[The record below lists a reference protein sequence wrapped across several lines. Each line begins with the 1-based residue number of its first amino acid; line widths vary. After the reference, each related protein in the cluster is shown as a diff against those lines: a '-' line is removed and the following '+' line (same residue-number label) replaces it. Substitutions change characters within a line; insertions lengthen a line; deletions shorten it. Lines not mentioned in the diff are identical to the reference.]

1 MTITILDGGMG
12 QELLARS
19 ATQATGLWSAQILLD
34 DPDLVRAVHADYLA
48 AGADIITTNSYIL
61 HRDRLTSFG
70 VEDRFEHL
78 HTLACRLAVKARD
91 AHGAGRV
98 AGSLG
103 PNARSYR
110 PDLAMPEEQAVEA
123 FAEIARLQAPY
134 VDLLI
139 CETMSSIEQARGA
152 VLGARTV
159 GLPVWL
165 AVTVD
170 DHDGTRLRSGQAVSL
185 VVELC
190 HAMSLDTVLV
200 NCSTPEAVDVA
211 VGTLTGSGL
220 RVGAYANGFTRIN
233 KAFLEPGA
241 TVDVLQK
248 REDLGPQAYARF
260 AAEWVRKGAG
270 IVGGCCEVGPAH
282 IALLAKRLKSGA
294 GIATGKP
301 MPVADGGLT

>member
-19 ATQATGLWSAQILLD
+19 ANRATGLWSAQILLD
-34 DPDLVRAVHADYLA
+34 EPDLVRAVHADYLT
-48 AGADIITTNSYIL
+48 AGADVITANSYVL
-61 HRDRLTSFG
+61 HRDRLAPFG
-70 VEDRFEHL
+70 VEDRFEQL
-78 HTLACRLAVKARD
+78 QSLACRLAVEARD
-91 AHGAGRV
+91 SHGAGLV

-110 PDLAMPEEQAVEA
+110 PDLALPEDRAVEA

-134 VDLLI
+134 VDLLL

-170 DHDGTRLRSGQAVSL
+170 DDDGTRLRSGQEISQ

-190 HAMSLDTVLV
+190 NAMSLDTVLV
-200 NCSTPEAVDVA
+200 NCSIPEAVDMA
-211 VGTLTGSGL
+211 VGALTGCGL

-233 KAFLEPGA
+233 DAFLKPGA

-248 REDLGPQAYARF
+248 SKDLDPEAYAGF
-260 AAEWVRKGAG
+260 AANWVTRGAG

-282 IALLAKRLKSGA
+282 IALLAKRFKSSA
-294 GIATGKP
+294 
-301 MPVADGGLT
+301 

>member
-19 ATQATGLWSAQILLD
+19 TAQATGLWSAQILLD
-34 DPDLVRAVHADYLA
+34 DPDLVRAVHADYLD
-48 AGADIITTNSYIL
+48 AGADVITTNSYIL
-61 HRDRLTSFG
+61 HRDRLAPFG
-70 VEDRFEHL
+70 VEDRFEQL
-78 HTLACRLAVKARD
+78 HSLACRLAVEARD
-91 AHGAGRV
+91 VHGAGLV

-110 PDLAMPEEQAVEA
+110 PDLALPEDRAVEA

-134 VDLLI
+134 VDLLL

-152 VLGARTV
+152 VLGALTV

-170 DHDGTRLRSGQAVSL
+170 DYDGTRLRSGQEISL

-190 HAMSLDTVLV
+190 NAMSLDTVLV
-200 NCSTPEAVDVA
+200 NCSIPEAVDIA
-211 VGTLTGSGL
+211 VGALTGCGL
-220 RVGAYANGFTRIN
+220 RVGAYANGFTHIN
-233 KAFLEPGA
+233 DAFLVPGA

-248 REDLGPQAYARF
+248 RKDLDPEAYAGF
-260 AAEWVRKGAG
+260 AADWVTRGVG

-282 IALLAKRLKSGA
+282 IAFLAKRFKSGA
-294 GIATGKP
+294 GIGTGQEN
-301 MPVADGGLT
+301 

>member
-19 ATQATGLWSAQILLD
+19 ATQSTGLWSAQILLD

-48 AGADIITTNSYIL
+48 AGADIITTNSYVL
-61 HRDRLTSFG
+61 HRDRLAPFG
-70 VEDRFEHL
+70 VEDRFEQL
-78 HTLACRLAVKARD
+78 HSLACRLAVEARD
-91 AHGAGRV
+91 AHGAGLV

-110 PDLAMPEEQAVEA
+110 PDLALPEDQAVEA

-134 VDLLI
+134 VDLLL
-139 CETMSSIEQARGA
+139 CETMSSIDQARGA
-152 VLGARTV
+152 VLGALTV

-170 DHDGTRLRSGQAVSL
+170 DYDGTRLRSGQEISL

-190 HAMSLDTVLV
+190 NAMSLDTVLV
-200 NCSTPEAVDVA
+200 NCSIPEAVDMA
-211 VGTLTGSGL
+211 VGALTGCGL
-220 RVGAYANGFTRIN
+220 RVGAYANGFTHIN
-233 KAFLEPGA
+233 DAFLEPGA

-248 REDLGPQAYARF
+248 RKDLDPEAYARF
-260 AAEWVRKGAG
+260 AAGWVTRGVG

-282 IALLAKRLKSGA
+282 IELLAKRFKYKT
-294 GIATGKP
+294 GIGTGQEN
-301 MPVADGGLT
+301 

>member
-19 ATQATGLWSAQILLD
+19 ADQATGLWSAQILLD
-34 DPDLVRAVHADYLA
+34 DPDLVRTVHADYLA
-48 AGADIITTNSYIL
+48 AGADVITTNSYVL
-61 HRDRLTSFG
+61 HRDRLIPYG
-70 VEDRFEHL
+70 VEDRFERL
-78 HTLACRLAVKARD
+78 HRLACRLAVEARD
-91 AHGAGRV
+91 AHGSGLV

-110 PDLAMPEEQAVEA
+110 PDLALPEDQAVEA

-134 VDLLI
+134 VDLLL

-170 DHDGTRLRSGQAVSL
+170 DNDGTRLRSGQEISL
-185 VVELC
+185 VAELC
-190 HAMSLDTVLV
+190 NAMSLDTVLV
-200 NCSTPEAVDVA
+200 NCSTPEAVDMA
-211 VGTLTGSGL
+211 VGALTGCGL
-220 RVGAYANGFTRIN
+220 RIGAYANGFTRIN
-233 KAFLEPGA
+233 EAFLKPGA

-248 REDLGPQAYARF
+248 NKNLSPEAYAGF
-260 AAEWVRKGAG
+260 AADWVNRGVG

-282 IALLAKRLKSGA
+282 IALLAKRFKSNS
-294 GIATGKP
+294 GIGRARKTN
-301 MPVADGGLT
+301 D

>member
-19 ATQATGLWSAQILLD
+19 TAQATGLWSAKILLD

-48 AGADIITTNSYIL
+48 AGAEVITTNSYIL
-61 HRDRLTSFG
+61 HRDRLAPFG
-70 VEDRFEHL
+70 VEDRFEQL
-78 HTLACRLAVKARD
+78 HRLACRLAVEARD
-91 AHGAGRV
+91 ANGAGLV

-110 PDLAMPEEQAVEA
+110 PDLALPEDQAVDT

-134 VDLLI
+134 VDLLL

-170 DHDGTRLRSGQAVSL
+170 DNDGTRLRSGQEISQ

-190 HAMSLDTVLV
+190 NAMSLDTVLV
-200 NCSTPEAVDVA
+200 NCSIPEAVDMA
-211 VGTLTGSGL
+211 VSALTDCGL

-233 KAFLEPGA
+233 EAFLEPGA
-241 TVDVLQK
+241 TVDLLEK
-248 REDLGPQAYARF
+248 RKDLAPEAYAGF
-260 AAEWVRKGAG
+260 ASDWVTRAVG
-270 IVGGCCEVGPAH
+270 IVGA
-282 IALLAKRLKSGA
+282 AAK
-294 GIATGKP
+294 
-301 MPVADGGLT
+301 

>member
-19 ATQATGLWSAQILLD
+19 AAPATGLWSAQILLD
-34 DPDLVRAVHADYLA
+34 DPDLVRTVHTDYLA
-48 AGADIITTNSYIL
+48 AGADVITTNSYIL
-61 HRDRLTSFG
+61 HRDRLAPFG
-70 VEDRFEHL
+70 VEDRFEQL
-78 HTLACRLAVKARD
+78 NALACRLAVEARD
-91 AHGAGRV
+91 ACGAGLV

-103 PNARSYR
+103 PSVRSYR
-110 PDLAMPEEQAVEA
+110 PDLALPEDEA
-123 FAEIARLQAPY
+123 IEVFAEIARLHAPY
-134 VDLLI
+134 VDLLL

-170 DHDGTRLRSGQAVSL
+170 DDDGTRLRSGQDLSL

-190 HAMSLDTVLV
+190 HSMSLDTVLV
-200 NCSTPEAVDVA
+200 NCSIPEAVDMA
-211 VGTLTGSGL
+211 VDALTGGGL

-233 KAFLEPGA
+233 DAFLEPGA
-241 TVDVLQK
+241 TVEVLEK
-248 REDLGPQAYARF
+248 REDLDPEAYAGF
-260 AAEWVRKGAG
+260 AADWVSKGAG

-282 IALLAKRLKSGA
+282 IALLAKRFKPRA
-294 GIATGKP
+294 EIGK
-301 MPVADGGLT
+301 GQQN

>member
-34 DPDLVRAVHADYLA
+34 EPDLVRAVHSDYLA
-48 AGADIITTNSYIL
+48 AGADVITTNSYIL
-61 HRDRLTSFG
+61 HRDRLAPFG
-70 VEDRFEHL
+70 VEDRFEQL
-78 HTLACRLAVKARD
+78 HSLACRLAVEARD
-91 AHGAGRV
+91 SHGAGLV

-110 PDLAMPEEQAVEA
+110 PDLALPEDQAAEA
-123 FAEIARLQAPY
+123 FAGIARFQAPY
-134 VDLLI
+134 VDLLL

-152 VLGARTV
+152 VLGAQTV

-170 DHDGTRLRSGQAVSL
+170 DDDGTRLRSGQEISL

-190 HAMSLDTVLV
+190 NAMSLDTVLV
-200 NCSTPEAVDVA
+200 NCSIPEAVDIA
-211 VGTLTGSGL
+211 VGALTGCGL
-220 RVGAYANGFTRIN
+220 RVGAYANGFTHIN
-233 KAFLEPGA
+233 DAFLEAGA
-241 TVDVLQK
+241 TVEMLQK
-248 REDLGPQAYARF
+248 RMDLDPEAYAGF
-260 AAEWVRKGAG
+260 AADWVTRGVG

-282 IALLAKRLKSGA
+282 IALLAKRFKSSA
-294 GIATGKP
+294 
-301 MPVADGGLT
+301 

>member
-19 ATQATGLWSAQILLD
+19 AKQATGLWSAQILLD
-34 DPDLVRAVHADYLA
+34 DPDLLRAVHADYLA
-48 AGADIITTNSYIL
+48 AGADVITTNSYIL
-61 HRDRLTSFG
+61 HRDRLASFG
-70 VEDRFEHL
+70 VEDRFEQL
-78 HTLACRLAVKARD
+78 HSLACRLAVEARD
-91 AHGAGRV
+91 SHGACLV

-110 PDLAMPEEQAVEA
+110 PDLALPEDQAAEA

-134 VDLLI
+134 VDLLL

-152 VLGARTV
+152 VLGAQTV

-170 DHDGTRLRSGQAVSL
+170 DDDGTRLRSGQEISL

-190 HAMSLDTVLV
+190 NAMSLDTVLV
-200 NCSTPEAVDVA
+200 NCSIPEAVDIA
-211 VGTLTGSGL
+211 VGALTGCGL
-220 RVGAYANGFTRIN
+220 RVGAYANGFTHIN
-233 KAFLEPGA
+233 DAFLEAGA

-248 REDLGPQAYARF
+248 RKDLDPEAYAGF
-260 AAEWVRKGAG
+260 AADWVTRGVG

-282 IALLAKRLKSGA
+282 IALLAKRFKSNAGIGA
-294 GIATGKP
+294 GQAK
-301 MPVADGGLT
+301 

>member
-19 ATQATGLWSAQILLD
+19 AAQATGLWSAQILLD
-34 DPDLVRAVHADYLA
+34 DPDLVRAVHADYLE
-48 AGADIITTNSYIL
+48 AGADVITTNSYIL
-61 HRDRLTSFG
+61 HRDRLAPFG
-70 VEDRFEHL
+70 VEDRFEQL
-78 HTLACRLAVKARD
+78 HTLACRLAVEARD
-91 AHGAGRV
+91 AHGAGLV

-110 PDLAMPEEQAVEA
+110 PDLSLPENLAVEA

-134 VDLLI
+134 VDLLL

-170 DHDGTRLRSGQAVSL
+170 DYDGTRLRSGQKISL

-190 HAMSLDTVLV
+190 NAMSLDTILV
-200 NCSTPEAVDVA
+200 NCSIPEAVDLA
-211 VGTLTGSGL
+211 VGELTGCGL
-220 RVGAYANGFTRIN
+220 RVGAYANGFTHIN
-233 KAFLEPGA
+233 EAFLEPGA

-248 REDLGPQAYARF
+248 RKDLDPEAYAGF
-260 AAEWVRKGAG
+260 ATDWVTRGAG

-282 IALLAKRLKSGA
+282 IALLAKRFKSNA
-294 GIATGKP
+294 GVRTGQEN
-301 MPVADGGLT
+301 